1 METSGINFCQECH
14 NMTFIHETEDKSLVH
29 VCKVC
34 GFSEDFKN
42 KSPCI
47 YSARFSKF
55 DVSTFLNQ
63 NKYITHDKTL
73 PSIKNNANITCPN
86 DECLTNTEHVEKSFK
101 YIKYDEDQMKFLY
114 VCEGCGQ
121 CWTN

>member
-1 METSGINFCQECH
+1 MPGKPNFE
-14 NMTFIHETEDKSLVH
+14 ILIISL
-29 VCKVC
+29 
-34 GFSEDFKN
+34 
-42 KSPCI
+42 
-47 YSARFSKF
+47 
-55 DVSTFLNQ
+55 T
-63 NKYITHDKTL
+63 
-73 PSIKNNANITCPN
+73 IKNNANITCPN